1 MRYVISL
8 SVICVLAACAPLT
21 PPLRG
26 QAQLYYKAKELIP
39 WVSQQTGY
47 PVKPAPDFTH
57 VKDFGLKTKY
67 GAERLSIY
75 AAYDGERQL
84 IGLGP
89 DWWGRTPLDLS
100 ALVHE
105 LTHHLQVGVA
115 AVPTCIRDQEIE
127 AYKTQLKY
135 LAEFHPSA
143 TDTRLAVERSYALL
157 IDGDCDAGSLTK

>member
-8 SVICVLAACAPLT
+8 SVVCVLAACAPLT

-89 DWWGRTPLDLS
+89 DWWGSTPLDLS
-100 ALVHE
+100 ALVHK

-143 TDTRLAVERSYALL
+143 TDARLAVERSYALL